1 MGVHKGSWT
10 SIIFI
15 ASLNIL
21 FLLNQPNFGSCGSI
35 LFYMPM
41 VTKSIRIT
49 FMPVASE
56 MVRRGHDVVVVTQH
70 PDKKPNSNL
79 TEIIIDGK
87 EFTEF
92 ADRMSAEKLKTGGNP
107 DPPIMEAIELQLSV
121 SWV

>member
-1 MGVHKGSWT
+1 
-10 SIIFI
+10 
-15 ASLNIL
+15 
-21 FLLNQPNFGSCGSI
+21 
-35 LFYMPM
+35 
-41 VTKSIRIT
+41 
-49 FMPVASE
+49 MPVASE
-56 MVRRGHDVVVVTQH
+56 MARRGHDVVVVTQH